1 MSRWSLSAR
10 RRTSERT
17 IVLSLGSNLGPR
29 EERLL
34 AGVSRLE
41 AAGGLKIEAL
51 SSLYETSPL
60 GIASN
65 NAFINAVLVAKTAL
79 PPADLLAVCHGA
91 EVAAGRTAGGLSR
104 DRTLDID
111 IVFYGD
117 EVIDERELA
126 VPHPRFHERLF
137 VLVPLIEIR
146 PEFRAPPAGMAI
158 ADILRRCGGD
168 AWVRKVSSRLRI
180 R

>member
-1 MSRWSLSAR
+1 MSAR
-10 RRTSERT
+10 RRTPDRT

-29 EERLL
+29 EEHLL
-34 AGVSRLE
+34 SGVSRLG
-41 AAGGLKIEAL
+41 AAGGLKLEAL
-51 SSLYETSPL
+51 SSLYETSPV
-60 GIASN
+60 GIASRS
-65 NAFINAVLVAKTAL
+65 AFINAVLVATTAL
-79 PPADLLAVCHGA
+79 PAADLLAVCRGA
-91 EVAAGRTAGGLSR
+91 ERAAGRTAGGPSR
-104 DRTLDID
+104 DRTLDVD

-117 EVIDERELA
+117 ETIDERELK

-146 PEFRAPPAGMAI
+146 PAFRVPPSGKPI

-168 AWVRKVSSRLRI
+168 AWVRTVSGRSWI